1 MRTVRAINTANENNE
16 NNPKTDFLNVD
27 PGRSSSFSA
36 ALPFSR
42 IKTIGNLYTGWS
54 KKSL

>member
-16 NNPKTDFLNVD
+16 NNPRSDFLNVD

-42 IKTIGNLYTGWS
+42 IKTIKNLI
-54 KKSL
+54 